1 MILINIKR
9 IPLIR
14 SPDEFIN
21 LEHVKQLCK
30 LTSTPP
36 SLSLSLSLTK
46 WFKYEINMS
55 ITKISLAD
63 KLPGVENLISYWP
76 LPPSL
81 SLNMCCV
88 HFTCLQCSQGRGR
101 ERVQLSSDLK
111 PVFFIITKGTV
122 EKFSWNTKS

>member
-21 LEHVKQLCK
+21 LEQVEQLCK

-63 KLPGVENLISYWP
+63 KLPGVENLISY
-76 LPPSL
+76 
-81 SLNMCCV
+81 
-88 HFTCLQCSQGRGR
+88 
-101 ERVQLSSDLK
+101 
-111 PVFFIITKGTV
+111 
-122 EKFSWNTKS
+122 